1 MHKKSTAVLGAM
13 VQAAH
18 EASWRSEDADRPSTN
33 PFYKE
38 SRESLD
44 AVWHATALLAENE

>member
-1 MHKKSTAVLGAM
+1 MRKKSTAVLGA
-13 VQAAH
+13 VIQAAR
-18 EASWRSEDADRPSTN
+18 EASWHGEDADRPSTI

-38 SRESLD
+38 ARESLD